1 MTAAAERT
9 TIEVDTNLPSGWH
22 LHGVEVVIKMKCDHC
37 GFVTSRPALNAQCDH
52 CKPEDRLVLGGKL
65 YQEAMEED
73 HQRWRERYELQQRYP
88 LPPRGE
94 PWPDDHPL
102 HPFRDMIDRFG
113 VASASVPKEA
123 RQLPEAAWLRSG
135 LVYYI
140 RLGNRCKI
148 GFSTSLLSRLSA
160 LGAEEVL
167 AVEPGSL
174 TLEKQ
179 RHREFSDLRTRGEW
193 FRLED
198 RLTEH
203 CSHLRAE
210 HDLYKLLMQRID
222 QQPSIIAIS
231 QEETCS
237 TPSPS

>member
-1 MTAAAERT
+1 MTEVAERT
-9 TIEVDTNLPSGWH
+9 IIEVDTSVPPGWH
-22 LHGVEVVIKMKCDHC
+22 LHGVEVHIKMKCDHC
-37 GFVTSRPALNAQCDH
+37 GFVTSRPVFDAQCDH
-52 CKPEDRLVLGGKL
+52 CGPEDRLVLGKL
-65 YQEAMEED
+65 YQEAVEER
-73 HQRWRERYELQQRYP
+73 HQRRRERYELEQQYP
-88 LPPRGE
+88 PPPRGE

-102 HPFRDMIDRFG
+102 HPFRVKIDRFG
-113 VASASVPKEA
+113 VASADAPKDAQRVPG
-123 RQLPEAAWLRSG
+123 AAWLRSG
-135 LVYYI
+135 LVYYV

-148 GFSTSLLSRLSA
+148 GFSASLLSRLSA
-160 LGAEEVL
+160 LGVEEVL

-203 CSHLRAE
+203 CSRLRAE
-210 HDLYKLLMQRID
+210 HDLYKLLMQRIN
-222 QQPSIIAIS
+222 QQPSVALAIG
-231 QEETCS
+231 QEDPCS